1 MNWNKVEDLTN
12 GFISDILHVSGGL
25 LRYQIIEH
33 LDVDDFPVKVD
44 GYKYDAQTY
53 LNVLRGVIAALS
65 LAIFVG
71 IVLWAWSGR
80 QRERFDE
87 ASRLPFVERDEL

>member
-1 MNWNKVEDLTN
+1 M
-12 GFISDILHVSGGL
+12 DI
-25 LRYQIIEH
+25 
-33 LDVDDFPVKVD
+33 
-44 GYKYDAQTY
+44 
-53 LNVLRGVIAALS
+53 NVLRGVIAALS

-71 IVLWAWSGR
+71 IVLWAWSSR